1 MAIAEKIAKK
11 ISVGSDFLKNLS
23 SIKLISTANLRF
35 KKTAKKREASKA
47 VKNLC

>member
-23 SIKLISTANLRF
+23 SIKLISSANLRL
-35 KKTAKKREASKA
+35 KKTAKKQEVLKA

>member
-23 SIKLISTANLRF
+23 SINKIYCANLRL
-35 KKTAKKREASKA
+35 KKAAKKPKT
-47 VKNLC
+47 

>member
-23 SIKLISTANLRF
+23 SIKLISDANLRL
-35 KKTAKKREASKA
+35 KKTAKKQVSPKA
-47 VKNLC
+47 VKNVC